1 MRFKYKNV
9 HCSFTRY
16 SDVEYFSLDVTNLY
30 QWNYSCD
37 PHVLLI
43 TIRKIRG
50 APRITLR
57 PGYTSCQHMTLSIEL
72 RPVQM
77 NFPADGENGL
87 IGEKITRHICHEF
100 LCPSHE
106 ECKIE
111 LFVMIWT
118 WMTFSGQR
126 RWGTNEEWV
135 KLLRFSHEGHII
147 LPIFYFVTTDAR
159 VDGENDRWW
168 EFLVSFTFRRKS
180 QGQWI

>member
-9 HCSFTRY
+9 HCSFRRF
-16 SDVEYFSLDVTNLY
+16 SDIEYFSLDVTNLY
-30 QWNYSCD
+30 QWNYIIYYIIIYYINKLYYSMSCD

-118 WMTFSGQR
+118 RMIFSGQR
-126 RWGTNEEWV
+126 RWGAN
-135 KLLRFSHEGHII
+135 
-147 LPIFYFVTTDAR
+147 
-159 VDGENDRWW
+159 
-168 EFLVSFTFRRKS
+168 
-180 QGQWI
+180 